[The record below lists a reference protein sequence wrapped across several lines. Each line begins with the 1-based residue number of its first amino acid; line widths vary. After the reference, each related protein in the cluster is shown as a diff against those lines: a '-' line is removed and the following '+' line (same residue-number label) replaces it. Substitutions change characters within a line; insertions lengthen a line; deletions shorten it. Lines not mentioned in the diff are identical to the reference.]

1 MLWRRRCRRC
11 PQCSNISSETP
22 CIIFTTLLY
31 LLGTVAVVSLL
42 TGSVVARFY
51 GDVNGGQLLGNSTT
65 GNETTGVGDMDASAS
80 LPDDIKIG
88 IVMSLALLVGIAQVS
103 HY

>member
-1 MLWRRRCRRC
+1 M
-11 PQCSNISSETP
+11 
-22 CIIFTTLLY
+22 
-31 LLGTVAVVSLL
+31 VSLL

-80 LPDDIKIG
+80 LPDDVKIG

-103 HY
+103 HDFTLLMLRNQPLMKHIFAA